1 MQQKT
6 LLILAVA
13 TLGVGGIAW
22 WKLGSDSAAVSSQ
35 ATTGK
40 LFPELEKQVN
50 DVHTILIERAAG
62 SITLQRAAG
71 GWGVTEKQGYPVDM
85 ESVRKSLIALA
96 QMTAVEAKTSDPERY
111 SKLGVEDITA
121 AGAAS
126 IQVTL
131 KDAGGKEVA
140 KLILGKEQEGKGGMP
155 SGNVYV
161 RRPGDKVSYLAKGN
175 PDIKPAAL
183 DWLKKEILK
192 VSRDRVQS
200 VVITHP
206 DGEVVRVER
215 SKPEDSEFSLAN
227 MPEGKEL
234 TYPGAPSSVSSTLE
248 WLNLEDVVPAAEVD
262 FGTGAGA
269 KSEYRTFDGLLVRAE
284 LKEVDGKCY
293 ARFNAVYEAPAAIGP
308 VAEPAPEAAAGKP
321 KPEEVQK
328 EAEALQN
335 RLKDWVFVIPAY
347 NKSSFAKRM
356 SELVKDPA
364 PPAPPPGEGAP
375 SDAGPGGD
383 GETMK
388 IPDSL
393 PPEIQQQIKEH
404 QESLGNKTEV
414 VPAPK
419 APEQAP
425 ETQPQDAPK

>member
-22 WKLGSDSAAVSSQ
+22 WKLSSDKAAVATHSQ
-35 ATTGK
+35 TGK

-50 DVHTILIERAAG
+50 DVQTILIERASG
-62 SITLQRAAG
+62 TVTLQRG
-71 GWGVTEKQGYPVDM
+71 PSGFGLNEKQGYPVDI

-96 QMTAVEAKTSDPERY
+96 QMTTLEAKTDNPERY
-111 SKLGVEDITA
+111 AKLGVEDIA
-121 AGAAS
+121 SAGSAS
-126 IQVTL
+126 TLVTL
-131 KDAGGKEVA
+131 KDASGKELA
-140 KLILGKEQEGKGGMP
+140 KLIVGKEQEGKGGLP

-161 RRPGDKVSYLAKGN
+161 RRVGEKVSYLAKGN

-192 VSRDRVQS
+192 VSRDRIQS

-206 DGEVVRVER
+206 DGELVRVER
-215 SKPEDSEFSLAN
+215 SKPEDSEFTLAN
-227 MPEGKEL
+227 LPEGKEL
-234 TYPGAPSSVSSTLE
+234 TYPGAPGSVTSTLE
-248 WLNLEDVVPAAEVD
+248 WLNLEDVVPTAQID
-262 FGTGAGA
+262 FSTEAGA
-269 KSEYRTFDGLLVRAE
+269 KSEYRTFDGLLVRVQ
-284 LKEVDGKCY
+284 LKEVGDKCY
-293 ARFNAVYEAPAAIGP
+293 ARFEALYEAPNAIGP
-308 VAEPAPEAAAGKP
+308 APETTGEAAAANKP
-321 KPEEVQK
+321 KPEEVEK
-328 EAEALQN
+328 EAQALQT

-364 PPAPPPGEGAP
+364 PPPAPPGEGA
-375 SDAGPGGD
+375 APGGD

-404 QESLGNKTEV
+404 QESLGNKTEI

-419 APEQAP
+419 SPEENPAPQA
-425 ETQPQDAPK
+425 EPK